1 MDALRNLTDPTTL
14 EGTIEPLESQLQAGE
29 SSPVKD
35 NPSLLELGI
44 WQLALRSFFNLR
56 NHPLSEGERA
66 EITARDFS
74 AELKIV
80 QQALRRCL
88 LLCLN
93 YLPEPASSTFE
104 AYEAQT
110 AANFTAGSSGETA
123 PQIDNSSLLNLSQT
137 LSDLCRMSDTWL
149 ASEVNFQAWTNCE
162 KIVRQ
167 GMEQSPLLRHL
178 ERRVRT
184 GMLLRQHPRLHQL
197 TEQIAPD
204 ALAADLSAIFTQL
217 AQLLEQLRFI
227 EALLTRD
234 FPLKQTL
241 PIFTL
246 VHEETRALVEFIEK
260 RALRAEEIGGE
271 IFDVLDSTSYALAA
285 ESSKVFGRELIDLAS
300 LRQPPA
306 IYIKVENAHG
316 LLRDSFQQTIVALA
330 QVLDPSLDGAQLFQS
345 FHSKLEQSLRLRHDL
360 WMLLQRVLRAEQDRD
375 LRPLTPLLESLN
387 SFRQGSLRFL
397 MYKDWEA
404 FERFAAEVE
413 AARGTV
419 GLTPVLHRFG
429 TYLEALFGQINMR
442 NVLADQPFNYPT
454 FIE

>member
-1 MDALRNLTDPTTL
+1 
-14 EGTIEPLESQLQAGE
+14 
-29 SSPVKD
+29 
-35 NPSLLELGI
+35 
-44 WQLALRSFFNLR
+44 
-56 NHPLSEGERA
+56 
-66 EITARDFS
+66 
-74 AELKIV
+74 
-80 QQALRRCL
+80 
-88 LLCLN
+88 
-93 YLPEPASSTFE
+93 
-104 AYEAQT
+104 
-110 AANFTAGSSGETA
+110 
-123 PQIDNSSLLNLSQT
+123 
-137 LSDLCRMSDTWL
+137 
-149 ASEVNFQAWTNCE
+149 
-162 KIVRQ
+162 
-167 GMEQSPLLRHL
+167 
-178 ERRVRT
+178 
-184 GMLLRQHPRLHQL
+184 
-197 TEQIAPD
+197 
-204 ALAADLSAIFTQL
+204 
-217 AQLLEQLRFI
+217 LLEQLRFI
-227 EALLTRD
+227 EALLTQD
-234 FPLKQTL
+234 FPLKQSL